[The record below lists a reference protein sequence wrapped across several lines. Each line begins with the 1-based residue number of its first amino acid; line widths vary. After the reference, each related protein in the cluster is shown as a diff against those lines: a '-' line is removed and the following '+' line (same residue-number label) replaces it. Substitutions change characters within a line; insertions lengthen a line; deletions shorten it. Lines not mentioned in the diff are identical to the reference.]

1 MVTRRKIVKIDD
13 EKCNGC
19 GQCATACAEGAIVI
33 MDGKARL
40 ISETYC
46 DGLGTCLGG
55 CPQDAI
61 TIEEREADVFDP
73 AAVEKHLYT
82 QSTITAHHAPPACGC
97 PGSASQT
104 IARSGHA
111 VTPQEATPSEL
122 DNWPVQLH
130 LVPTH
135 APYLQGA
142 KLLISADCV
151 PFAFPH
157 FHGTLLR
164 DRTLLIGCPKLD
176 DAAFYRDKLAE
187 ILTRNDVESIDIAY
201 MEVPCCFGLVQLVRQ
216 AVAQSGK
223 AVPVNLS
230 KIGIRG
236 EIVETRAAAEAAVR

>member
-1 MVTRRKIVKIDD
+1 MVTRRKIVQIDE

-19 GQCATACAEGAIVI
+19 GECATACAEGAIAI
-33 MDGKARL
+33 IDGKARL

-46 DGLGTCLGG
+46 DGLGACLGE

-73 AAVEKHLYT
+73 VAVEKHLHA
-82 QSTITAHHAPPACGC
+82 QSTITAHHAPLAGGC

-104 IARSGHA
+104 IARRGHA
-111 VTPQEATPSEL
+111 AAPQEATPSEL
-122 DNWPVQLH
+122 GNWPVQLH

-151 PFAFPH
+151 PFAFPD
-157 FHGTLLR
+157 FHRTLLR
-164 DRTLLIGCPKLD
+164 DHTLMIGCPKLD
-176 DAAFYRDKLAE
+176 DTAFYRDKLTK
-187 ILTRNDVESIDIAY
+187 ILNQNDIESVDIAY

-216 AVAQSGK
+216 AVVQSGK
-223 AVPVNLS
+223 AVPVNLT

-236 EIVETRAAAEAAVR
+236 EIIETRAAAEAAVR

>member
-1 MVTRRKIVKIDD
+1 MVIRRKIVQIDE

-19 GQCATACAEGAIVI
+19 GECAIACAEGAIAI
-33 MDGKARL
+33 IDGKARL

-46 DGLGTCLGG
+46 DGLGACLGE

-73 AAVEKHLYT
+73 VAVEQHLYS
-82 QSTITAHHAPPACGC
+82 QSTITAHHAPLACGC

-111 VTPQEATPSEL
+111 AGSQEATPSEL
-122 DNWPVQLH
+122 ANWPLQLH
-130 LVPTH
+130 L
-135 APYLQGA
+135 APAQASYFQGA
-142 KLLISADCV
+142 KLLIAADCV
-151 PFAFPH
+151 PFAFAD
-157 FHGTLLR
+157 FHRTLLR
-164 DRTLLIGCPKLD
+164 HHTLLIGCPKLD
-176 DAAFYRDKLAE
+176 DATFYRDKLADILAGNE
-187 ILTRNDVESIDIAY
+187 IESIDVAY

-223 AVPVNLS
+223 AVPVSLT

-236 EIVETRAAAEAAVR
+236 KIVETRAAAEAAVR